1 MFYLVKTIKTEAG
14 LQASVPSIPELEPVT
29 VKTEE
34 EATKKLATMLPTVL
48 QTHYR
53 KTKRPVPFPN
63 DDVSDQLAVQMP
75 IKVQAKI
82 LLWNYMLENR
92 YRVADLARLLKIS
105 HPQAQRL
112 VDFDREG
119 ASLDAIEDALFAIG
133 AYFEL
138 TLRKFD

>member
-1 MFYLVKTIKTEAG
+1 MFYLVETIKTENG
-14 LQASVPSIPELEPVT
+14 LLASVPTIPELEPIF
-29 VKTEE
+29 VKNEE
-34 EATKKLATMLPTVL
+34 EAVDKLGKILPRVL

-53 KTKRPVPFPN
+53 KEKRPVPFPR
-63 DDVSDQLAVQMP
+63 DDVSEKLAIQVP

-92 YRVADLARLLKIS
+92 YRLSDIARLVKIS
-105 HPQAQRL
+105 QTQAQRF

-119 ASLDAIEDALFAIG
+119 ASLDAIEEALFSIG

-138 TLRKFD
+138 TLKKFD